1 MHQTE
6 TYIIFFI
13 GKKEVLFEE
22 ACTIHIHN
30 NIPAL
35 YLEITAILVKSV
47 INHSFCS
54 FHATFLHKL

>member
-22 ACTIHIHN
+22 ACTIHIYN
-30 NIPAL
+30 NIAL
-35 YLEITAILVKSV
+35 YLEITAISSWSSL
-47 INHSFCS
+47 
-54 FHATFLHKL
+54 

>member
-22 ACTIHIHN
+22 ACTIHILN
-30 NIPAL
+30 NIAL
-35 YLEITAILVKSV
+35 YLEITAISSWSSL
-47 INHSFCS
+47 
-54 FHATFLHKL
+54 